1 MSAHLMLNKTI
12 AIVNATGRQA
22 ASLIRV
28 ASAVGYTVRAQC
40 QSLSGLVAAELSQ
53 LPRVM
58 LLPGPLTSPELLQ
71 SLFAGA
77 HLAFINTVSFGDELA
92 IGKALALAAKKAG
105 VQHYIYSSMPD
116 HSIFEGRGWEGLP
129 YWSVKFSVEM
139 YVRELGLPATFVY
152 AGIYNNNFTTLPYPL
167 FCLDLVDGDDGET
180 GRKEKGLVWRA
191 PFHEDKKLP
200 WLDAEHDV
208 GPAVLQILKDG
219 PRKWAG
225 HRIALAFEL
234 LSPREICRKFGK
246 ALGLRCEY
254 VRGPIEIKVKIPD
267 GYREQLEALERLF
280 GEHVAPYFG
289 LGLGGEE
296 GLNEARGLWP
306 GWRGI
311 EEYAGEAFL
320 VEERVNGRKW
330 VDEWGVGGREGLG
343 EEREDHGE
351 EGLEEVNENRMQ
363 EDKARTGSEEV
374 FGDGHDSDADAGLQQ
389 LLRGKHI

>member
-1 MSAHLMLNKTI
+1 MPNKTI

-40 QSLSGLVAAELSQ
+40 QALTGLVATELSQ
-53 LPRVM
+53 LPHVT
-58 LLPGPLTSPELLQ
+58 LLPGPLTSSGLLQ
-71 SLFAGA
+71 ALFDGA

-92 IGKALALAAKKAG
+92 VGKALALAAKKAG
-105 VQHYIYSSMPD
+105 VQHYLYSSMPD
-116 HSIFEGRGWEGLP
+116 HSVFEGQGWEGLP
-129 YWSVKFSVEM
+129 HWSVKFSVEM

-152 AGIYNNNFTTLPYPL
+152 TGIYNNNFTTLPYPL
-167 FCLDLVDGDDGET
+167 FCLDLVDGVNRSS
-180 GRKEKGLVWRA
+180 GRRERGLVWKA

-219 PRKWAG
+219 PRKWSG

-234 LSPREICRKFGK
+234 LSPREICHAFER

-254 VRGPIEIKVKIPD
+254 VRGPIDIRVSVPA
-267 GYREQLEALERLF
+267 GYREQLAALERLF
-280 GEHVAPYFG
+280 GEHDAPYFG
-289 LGLGGEE
+289 AGLGGEE
-296 GLNEARGLWP
+296 GLKEARGLWP

-320 VEERVNGRKW
+320 VEERANGRKW
-330 VDEWGVGGREGLG
+330 IDDWGIGSRGSPREGK
-343 EEREDHGE
+343 DANDE
-351 EGLEEVNENRMQ
+351 EGDVEVGERGII
-363 EDKARTGSEEV
+363 RRGSRGRDGGSGA
-374 FGDGHDSDADAGLQQ
+374 GDEGWDADEGISLP
-389 LLRGKHI
+389 LRGRHI

>member
-1 MSAHLMLNKTI
+1 MPNKTI

-28 ASAVGYTVRAQC
+28 TSAVGYTVRAQC
-40 QSLSGLVAAELSQ
+40 QALAGLVATELSQ
-53 LPRVM
+53 LPHVT
-58 LLPGPLTSPELLQ
+58 LLPGSLTSPELRQ
-71 SLFAGA
+71 TLFAGA

-92 IGKALALAAKKAG
+92 IGKALALAAKRAG

-116 HSIFEGRGWEGLP
+116 HSVDEGQEWEGLP
-129 YWSVKFSVEM
+129 HWSTKFSVEM

-152 AGIYNNNFTTLPYPL
+152 TGIYNNNFTTLPYPL
-167 FCLDLVDGDDGET
+167 FCLDLADGVNRNT
-180 GRKEKGLVWRA
+180 GRRERGLLWKA

-219 PRKWAG
+219 PRKWSG

-234 LSPREICRKFGK
+234 LSPREICRAFGR

-254 VRGPIEIKVKIPD
+254 VRGPIDMRVSVPT
-267 GYREQLEALERLF
+267 GYREQLAALERLF
-280 GEHVAPYFG
+280 GEHEAPYFG
-289 LGLGGEE
+289 TGLGGEA
-296 GLNEARGLWP
+296 GLKEARGLWP

-320 VEERVNGRKW
+320 VEERANGRKW
-330 VDEWGVGGREGLG
+330 VDEWGVGSRVNPR
-343 EEREDHGE
+343 EEREGAGE
-351 EGLEEVNENRMQ
+351 EGEA
-363 EDKARTGSEEV
+363 EDGEREASQGGSERQD
-374 FGDGHDSDADAGLQQ
+374 DGNGARDEGWDAAEGISLP
-389 LLRGKHI
+389 LRGRHI